1 MSEFIVSARKYR
13 PATFRS
19 VVGQK
24 HITSTLQNA
33 IERGQLAHAYLFC
46 GPRGVGKTTCARI
59 FAKAINCLHPHGA
72 EACNECESCR
82 SFNEGRSLNIHELDA
97 ASNNSVED
105 IRTLIEQ
112 VRIIPQVGRYSV
124 FIIDEV
130 HMLSA
135 AAFNAFLKTLEE
147 PPAHAIFIL
156 ATTEKHK
163 IIPTILSRCQIYDF
177 NRIRVED
184 AVDYLRY
191 IASQEG
197 VTADEESLNLIAQK
211 ADGGMRDALSM
222 FDKAVSFCGTSL
234 DYRHVAQTLNV
245 LDYDTYFGITDRLL
259 AGNYVEALVA
269 FDEVLSK
276 GFSGQTFM
284 AGLNRHMRDLL
295 MAKRPETLRLIEM
308 TGTLLERYRAQAEA
322 CEVGFLFGA
331 ISILTEL
338 DAKIRQS
345 SNQRLLVELGL
356 MKISGLGQKK
366 NEGLTSSAEYPLPEL
381 TPRPAAAP
389 ASTATPRPAA
399 PTAAA
404 SPASATTPTTGPAAS
419 TAPAAAKAPAAPAA
433 EAASPAAPTQEPTA
447 AQTAAPATE
456 LSAATTGPA
465 TGATTKAATGVAT
478 GTTAGTATGAATG
491 TATVTGTATG
501 PAATAGTATGTARRT
516 ATARRPLVSGT
527 SLSAMIA
534 AAGAPESDPAE
545 AEKAVTAAPVIDPA
559 SAEKLEAARDRI
571 LQLIRERRPRFVAA
585 FELMTVRGNTLSV
598 SVPTTELRDEILRS
612 RTAMLT
618 RIARLAGIEG
628 ALELEVTVNE
638 QVRAT
643 RPIRLEDRVKYLT
656 EKNPLVAELRKALDL
671 EVE

>member
-1 MSEFIVSARKYR
+1 MSDFIVSARKYR

-197 VTADEESLNLIAQK
+197 ITSDEESLNLIAQK

-381 TPRPAAAP
+381 TPRPAVPATAPQGAP
-389 ASTATPRPAA
+389 APPATPRPAA
-399 PTAAA
+399 PTA
-404 SPASATTPTTGPAAS
+404 TPP
-419 TAPAAAKAPAAPAA
+419 TAGPAAPAA

-456 LSAATTGPA
+456 LSAAATGPA
-465 TGATTKAATGVAT
+465 TGAATGVAT
-478 GTTAGTATGAATG
+478 GT
-491 TATVTGTATG
+491 
-501 PAATAGTATGTARRT
+501 TATGTARRT

-534 AAGAPESDPAE
+534 AAGAPESAPAE